1 MTLSAITQRLRALR
15 TETAPAEQNA
25 HTDATAT
32 PQPIPEKSGGL
43 LAGLKKLPIDMPAGS
58 MYRMTNKGSATL
70 PHQKKPERNA
80 IHVPALELAGEPDLQ
95 ALAYPGAPKGTKRVR
110 SDMGKAAG
118 AFNHVGAATT
128 TPEGGDARSDAIEA
142 AVNRCFPNTGP
153 GPEGTRLS
161 ELHKKRL
168 LRDVRNALPEEGT
181 VPDAVRE
188 AQGELLLAAL
198 SEATGGLPD
207 QARGAFRRMQQG
219 LEFPNQPGANAAQ
232 DRATG
237 HAWRTAQLLSQT
249 ASGYDCLRSLVGR
262 NGAANGGGDG
272 NAWPQDDTGAARYA
286 PKVWLQAANELVKAI
301 GCAPDPASIA
311 QTAAAPGPQGA
322 HAAWI
327 AQAAAKLWQAG
338 NANGLTD
345 DDKGALFAG
354 RQGFVSDGEGTP
366 FALTKSRIER
376 FVNHTIPRATS
387 DRAEL
392 EPAEDEP
399 AVPVASR
406 RKGYEALTVRPFGY
420 GKTALAGMNQGVEGA
435 SADTWAKDKSTLD
448 TAVRGLFVEMDRNPG
463 QPGQGGG
470 KLRKDSSALHQV
482 VEEAELAALAHLS
495 GAANPTIG
503 LGMKLDDATLDDIV
517 QRVAAKLGGDGGIE
531 GLARRTVQQPGQPPT
546 EGAGGTPG
554 WREQRVRNMLTAFS
568 DKLAAGNPDPAARA
582 AARKLVRKYLSNGSD
597 VVDTAKVEKLRAR
610 FGAGLSGAAQNHLAT
625 YERIGLGKPITPNRT
640 TSDTALDGAMGDMLA
655 AMDENRKPGT
665 APKRPIWQS
674 KDSAGLRHVV
684 ADAELAS
691 LAALARPADA
701 AGDEADNG
709 AGARAARQPVKFGMK
724 LDDNTLDDIGQ
735 RVAQA
740 LSGEGAIGNLARI
753 AAQQSGAGPTPLR
766 EARIRAVLFAFRGK
780 LTAANY
786 GNAAGNPAGTPEADP
801 AARAAARKA
810 VRKYLA
816 NNGSD
821 VVDAATINELRSR
834 FGDGLPPEGDARRAG
849 LQKQI
854 GTYDRLSLARTEAPK
869 GTATEDYAEAADR
882 IVDALGG
889 SGKAIMT
896 DGGQFGVYVRGLSA
910 AKATGVGKLIS
921 PRLNFQWL
929 HGNQSILSFS
939 RSTAAYAVSFGTQQR
954 DSHGAGVGL
963 QVGPSFGVVRMAG
976 NVDAVYQADTT
987 HQHTVDISVARKL
1000 EAPAAGRPLNLDAKT
1015 DDNRARRQAK
1025 EINDFLFGNAGKGK
1039 SERALWNEMGRRF
1052 FDHDDVSVS
1061 WNGQSGSVHRV
1072 DVVADARASAKIG
1085 LTSKG
1090 YMRVN
1095 AYAGGAVRHVTG
1107 STLDTAD
1114 EAGQTRIESHRF
1126 GKGTRVSA
1134 QAAASVTVGGEVQR
1148 NSGTDPTDIASV
1160 STAAANVIG
1169 IEMQVADTFQQ
1180 AKVTLV
1186 RDNGKVRTNASNAD
1200 VEVPFSTYKKELLGN
1215 PAWRL
1220 AFGVGNRIGPNDP
1233 MPTGDALKQA
1243 LDDGGRRIEAYLNEL
1258 EPNVAQN
1265 LKFVL
1270 RRRIRAHAAVKA
1282 DALADR
1288 IAVMKARDPNDAT
1301 GEIRKL
1307 TTQRD
1312 ALLKREDSW
1321 LPTELLPVQT
1331 VERQA
1336 LKGPR
1341 VGGIQTA
1348 LQQSARGEVEVS
1360 GLKLA
1365 PLRCDELDRVWPMQN
1380 DEAG

>member
-1 MTLSAITQRLRALR
+1 MTLSAIAQRLRALR
-15 TETAPAEQNA
+15 TETAPTGQNA
-25 HTDATAT
+25 HTNATAT

-58 MYRMTNKGSATL
+58 MYRVTNKGSATL
-70 PHQKKPERNA
+70 PHQKKPERSA
-80 IHVPALELAGEPDLQ
+80 IHVPALQLAAEPDIQ
-95 ALAYPGAPKGTKRVR
+95 ALAYPPTPKGTKRVR
-110 SDMGKAAG
+110 SDMSKAAG
-118 AFNHVGAATT
+118 AFNQVGAAAT
-128 TPEGGDARSDAIEA
+128 TPEGGAPDDVIEA
-142 AVNRCFPNTGP
+142 AVNRCFPNTDS

-168 LRDVRNALPEEGT
+168 LRDVHNALPEEGT
-181 VPDAVRE
+181 VPDEVRE
-188 AQGELLLAAL
+188 TQGELLLEAL

-237 HAWRTAQLLSQT
+237 HAWRAAQLLSQT

-262 NGAANGGGDG
+262 NAAGNGG
-272 NAWPQDDTGAARYA
+272 AWPPDGEGPARYA
-286 PKVWLQAANELVKAI
+286 PKIWLQAANELVKAT
-301 GCAPDPASIA
+301 GCDPDPASVA

-322 HAAWI
+322 HAAWV

-338 NANGLTD
+338 SANGLTD

-354 RQGFVSDGEGTP
+354 RQGFLSDGEDTP
-366 FALTKSRIER
+366 FAMTKSRIER
-376 FVNHTIPRATS
+376 FVNHTIPRAAS
-387 DRAEL
+387 DRPEL

-399 AVPVASR
+399 AVPVASP
-406 RKGYEALTVRPFGY
+406 RKGYEAFTVRPFGY
-420 GKTALAGMNQGVEGA
+420 GKTAVAGMNQGVEGA

-448 TAVRGLFVEMDRNPG
+448 NAVRGLLVEMNRNPG

-482 VEEAELAALAHLS
+482 VEEAELAALAHRS
-495 GAANPTIG
+495 GAANPTVG

-531 GLARRTVQQPGQPPT
+531 GLARRAVQRPAPPAT
-546 EGAGGTPG
+546 DGAGGSPG

-610 FGAGLSGAAQNHLAT
+610 FGADLSGGAQNHLAT
-625 YERIGLGKPITPNRT
+625 YERIGLGKPITPNRK
-640 TSDTALDGAMGDMLA
+640 TSDTALDSAMGDMLV
-655 AMDENRKPGT
+655 AMDGNRQPGT
-665 APKRPIWQS
+665 APKRSIWQS
-674 KDSAGLRHVV
+674 KDSAGLRQVV

-691 LAALARPADA
+691 LAALARPADEA
-701 AGDEADNG
+701 DGEADNA
-709 AGARAARQPVKFGMK
+709 AGAQAARQPVKFGMK

-740 LSGEGAIGNLARI
+740 LGREGAIDNLARI
-753 AAQQSGAGPTPLR
+753 AAQQSGAGSTPLR
-766 EARIRAVLFAFRGK
+766 EARIRAVLFGFRSK

-786 GNAAGNPAGTPEADP
+786 GNPAGDP
-801 AARAAARKA
+801 IARAAARKA

-834 FGDGLPPEGDARRAG
+834 FGHGLPPEGDAGRPA

-869 GTATEDYAEAADR
+869 GTVTEDYNEAADR

-889 SGKAIMT
+889 SGKAIMS

-929 HGNQSILSFS
+929 HGNQSILAFS

-954 DSHGAGVGL
+954 DSRGAGVGL

-1025 EINDFLFGNAGKGK
+1025 EVNDFLFGNAGKGK

-1061 WNGQSGSVHRV
+1061 WNGQSGTVRRA

-1095 AYAGGAVRHVTG
+1095 AYAGGAVRHVTD

-1126 GKGTRVSA
+1126 GQGTRVSA

-1148 NSGTDPTDIASV
+1148 SSATDPTDIASV
-1160 STAAANVIG
+1160 STAAANVVG

-1186 RDNGKVRTNASNAD
+1186 RDNGKLRINASNAD

-1288 IAVMKARDPNDAT
+1288 IAVMKARDPNDAA

-1365 PLRCDELDRVWPMQN
+1365 PLRCDELDRVWPRQN
-1380 DEAG
+1380 D

>member
-15 TETAPAEQNA
+15 TETAPTEQNA
-25 HTDATAT
+25 RTNAAAT
-32 PQPIPEKSGGL
+32 PQPAPEKSGGL
-43 LAGLKKLPIDMPAGS
+43 LAGLKKLPLDMPAGS
-58 MYRMTNKGSATL
+58 MYRLTKKGPVTL
-70 PHQKKPERNA
+70 PHHKKPERNA
-80 IHVPALELAGEPDLQ
+80 ITMPALELAAEPDIQ
-95 ALAYPGAPKGTKRVR
+95 ALAYPPAPKGTKRVR
-110 SDMGKAAG
+110 SDMKKAAG
-118 AFNHVGAATT
+118 AFNQADAAATAQA
-128 TPEGGDARSDAIEA
+128 PGAQGDVIEA
-142 AVNRCFPNTGP
+142 AVNRCFPNIDP
-153 GPEGTRLS
+153 GPDAARLS

-181 VPDAVRE
+181 VPDEVRE
-188 AQGELLLAAL
+188 AQGELLLQAL
-198 SEATGGLPD
+198 AEATGGLPGM
-207 QARGAFRRMQQG
+207 ARNTFRRMQQG
-219 LEFPNQPGANAAQ
+219 LEFTNQPGVGAVP
-232 DRATG
+232 DRATRD
-237 HAWRTAQLLSQT
+237 AWRTAQLLSQT
-249 ASGYDCLRSLVGR
+249 ANGYDCLRSLVGR
-262 NGAANGGGDG
+262 NAAGHGR
-272 NAWPQDDTGAARYA
+272 AWPQGDADAARYA
-286 PKVWLQAANELVKAI
+286 PKVWLQAANELVKAT
-301 GCAPDPASIA
+301 GCAADPASIA
-311 QTAAAPGPQGA
+311 QTAATPGVRGA
-322 HAAWI
+322 HAAWV

-338 NANGLTD
+338 SADGLTD

-354 RQGFVSDGEGTP
+354 RQGFLSDGEGTP

-376 FVNHTIPRATS
+376 FVNHTIPRAAS
-387 DRAEL
+387 DRPEL
-392 EPAEDEP
+392 EPADGEA
-399 AVPVASR
+399 AVPVAPR

-420 GKTALAGMNQGVEGA
+420 GKTAVAGMNQGVEGA
-435 SADTWAKDKSTLD
+435 SADTWAKDKDTLNN
-448 TAVRGLFVEMDRNPG
+448 AVRGLFVAMDGNPVR
-463 QPGQGGG
+463 PEQGSS

-482 VEEAELAALAHLS
+482 VEEAELAALAQRS
-495 GAANPTIG
+495 DPANPTIG
-503 LGMKLDDATLDDIV
+503 MGTKLDDATLDDIV
-517 QRVAAKLGGDGGIE
+517 RRVAAKLGGEGEGIE
-531 GLARRTVQQPGQPPT
+531 GLARRAVQRPGQPAA
-546 EGAGGTPG
+546 EGAGGSPG
-554 WREQRVRNMLTAFS
+554 RREQRVRDMLTAFR
-568 DKLAAGNPDPAARA
+568 DKLAADNPDPAARA

-597 VVDTAKVEKLRAR
+597 VVDTAKVDKLRSR
-610 FGAGLSGAAQNHLAT
+610 FGAGLSEAGQKHLAT
-625 YERIGLGKPITPNRT
+625 YERIGLGKPITPGRK
-640 TSDTALDGAMGDMLA
+640 TSDTALDGAMSAMLV
-655 AMDENRKPGT
+655 AMDGGNRNPAPPAPGG
-665 APKRPIWQS
+665 RNLLR
-674 KDSAGLRHVV
+674 KDSAALRHIV
-684 ADAELAS
+684 ANAELGA
-691 LAALARPADA
+691 LAALARPATQAEGQA
-701 AGDEADNG
+701 AQP
-709 AGARAARQPVKFGMK
+709 ARQPVAFGMK
-724 LDDNTLDDIGQ
+724 LDDNTLDDIGR

-740 LSGEGAIGNLARI
+740 LDNEGAIDDIARTM
-753 AAQQSGAGPTPLR
+753 AQQSGRGPRR
-766 EARIRAVLFAFRGK
+766 EARIRDALTAFRRK
-780 LTAANY
+780 LTVND
-786 GNAAGNPAGTPEADP
+786 DP
-801 AARAAARKA
+801 RTHAAARKA

-821 VVDAATINELRSR
+821 VVDAATIDELRSR
-834 FGDGLPPEGDARRAG
+834 FGNGLPPEGDPARAG
-849 LQKQI
+849 LQRQI

-869 GTATEDYAEAADR
+869 GTATEDYNEAADR

-929 HGNQSILSFS
+929 HGNQSILAFS

-954 DSHGAGVGL
+954 DSYGAGVGL
-963 QVGPSFGVVRMAG
+963 QVGPSFGAVRVAG

-1000 EAPAAGRPLNLDAKT
+1000 AAPAADRPLDLDAKT
-1015 DDNRARRQAK
+1015 DDKRARDQAK
-1025 EINDFLFGNAGKGK
+1025 EVNDFLFGNAGKGK

-1061 WNGQSGSVHRV
+1061 WNGQSGSVHRA
-1072 DVVADARASAKIG
+1072 DVVADARASAKFG

-1090 YMRVN
+1090 YMRIN

-1107 STLDTAD
+1107 ATLDTAD

-1148 NSGTDPTDIASV
+1148 GSASDPTDIATV
-1160 STAAANVIG
+1160 SAPAVNVIG

-1186 RDNGKVRTNASNAD
+1186 RDNGKLRLNGSNAD

-1220 AFGVGNRIGPNDP
+1220 AFGVGSHIGPRDP
-1233 MPTGDALKQA
+1233 MPTGDALRQA

-1258 EPNVAQN
+1258 EPNVTQN

-1270 RRRIRAHAAVKA
+1270 RRRIRAHAAAKA

-1288 IAVMKARDPNDAT
+1288 IAAMKARDPNDET

-1312 ALLKREDSW
+1312 ALLKRDDSW

-1331 VERQA
+1331 TERQA

-1348 LQQSARGEVEVS
+1348 LQSSARGEVEVS

-1380 DEAG
+1380 D